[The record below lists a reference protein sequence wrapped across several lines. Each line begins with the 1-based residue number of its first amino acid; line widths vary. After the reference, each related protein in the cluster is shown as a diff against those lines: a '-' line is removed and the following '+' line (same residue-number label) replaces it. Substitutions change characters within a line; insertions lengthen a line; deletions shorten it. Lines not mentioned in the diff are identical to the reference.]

1 MKCLLRLNIIFILIN
16 VLSINLLFV
25 YIECTVHSLIS
36 GNMWWYIKLN
46 PPFPP
51 NLLVFLDLQKIVE
64 IWKILDFF

>member
-1 MKCLLRLNIIFILIN
+1 M
-16 VLSINLLFV
+16 LSINLLFV

-36 GNMWWYIKLN
+36 GNTWWYIKLN

-64 IWKILDFF
+64 IWKILDFCSSNFGF